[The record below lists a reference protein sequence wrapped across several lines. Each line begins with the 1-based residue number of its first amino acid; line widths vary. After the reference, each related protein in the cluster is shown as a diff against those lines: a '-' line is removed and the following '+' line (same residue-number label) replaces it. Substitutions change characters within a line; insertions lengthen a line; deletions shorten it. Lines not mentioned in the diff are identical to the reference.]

1 MTQVTIRG
9 QADAVSR
16 HAFGDNDVVPAAS
29 PVPEVTYYRLSNA
42 LAVRFVGAAVIGLA
56 VLVFAAT
63 AVVGLTG
70 IGFGWLVLILA
81 VGLAA
86 VLALGWWLRN
96 KAYVVRCS
104 PSGYSVRLVRGA
116 GVREA
121 RWVDVAEAV
130 AAKPH
135 GVPCLVLKLKDGRT
149 TTIPVTILAIDREQF
164 VREMQRH
171 LGAGQGIRPL

>member
-1 MTQVTIRG
+1 MSCLTV
-9 QADAVSR
+9 
-16 HAFGDNDVVPAAS
+16 GDNDVVPAAS
-29 PVPEVTYYRLSNA
+29 PAPDVTYYRLSTS
-42 LAVRFVGAAVIGLA
+42 LAIRFVGAAVVGLA

-70 IGFGWLVLILA
+70 VSFGWLVLVLAIGLLA
-81 VGLAA
+81 VVG
-86 VLALGWWLRN
+86 LGWWLRT

-104 PSGYSVRLVRGA
+104 PGGYSVRLVRGA
-116 GVREA
+116 GVHEA

-130 AAKPH
+130 ASKPQ

-149 TTIPVTILAIDREQF
+149 TTIPVTILAVDREQF

-171 LGAGQGIRPL
+171 LGAGQGIRRL